1 MAIWETKSCEG
12 VRLADAVVV
21 VADAVVVV
29 VAAAVV
35 VVVAAAALISIF
47 YLSPKLI
54 F

>member
-12 VRLADAVVV
+12 LRLAAAAVV

-29 VAAAVV
+29 
-35 VVVAAAALISIF
+35 AAALISIF